1 MKRSK
6 KVFLI
11 AAALFFIAMILL
23 AIDFSRRTEFRKMG
37 GVKEI
42 EKSLKE

>member
-1 MKRSK
+1 LKKSK

-11 AAALFFIAMILL
+11 ALAIFFIALVLL
-23 AIDFSRRTEFRKMG
+23 AIDFSSRTKFRKMG

-42 EKSLKE
+42 EKSIGN